1 MMRTSPRGI
10 QFIARH
16 EGFRLVPYNDSNGYC
31 TVGYGHLLHLSKCT
45 VQDRPITQTRAL
57 ELLQGDLLESE
68 HAVNELVKPRFRYQ
82 HRYDACVSFVFNV
95 GTDAFASSSFLE
107 ALNHSTWRGKDVWEH
122 ILAWVHDS
130 RGNVI
135 PGLVNRRRD
144 EFNLA
149 LHRRYS

>member
-1 MMRTSPRGI
+1 MKTSPRGV

-16 EGFRLVPYNDSNGYC
+16 EGLRLTPYEDSNGYC
-31 TVGYGHLLHLSKCT
+31 TVGYGHLIRTSRCT
-45 VQDRPITQTRAL
+45 FADKPISQTRAL
-57 ELLQGDLLESE
+57 ELLAADLAEAE
-68 HAVNELVKPRFRYQ
+68 HAVNELVKPPFRYQ
-82 HRYDACVSFVFNV
+82 YRYDACVSFVFNV
-95 GTDAFASSSFLE
+95 GVDAFASSSFLQ
-107 ALNHSTWRGKDVWEH
+107 ALNHSTLRGKAVWEH

-149 LHRRYS
+149 LHRKYS